1 MGSGSIYGP
10 DNVRM
15 WGLVIGDGSYP
26 EAVLGGGRSPACRHK
41 DVVAA
46 GNVDIEQ
53 EANEV
58 AVVVLA

>member
-1 MGSGSIYGP
+1 M
-10 DNVRM
+10 
-15 WGLVIGDGSYP
+15 VIGDGDYP
-26 EAVLGGGRSPACRHK
+26 EAVLSGGQNAGRHHK

-46 GNVDIEQ
+46 SDVDIEQ